1 MEINDYETHTLF
13 LGALQYSMTRQS
25 YVVDSM
31 QSIIKDKWNEL
42 ESTTKE
48 RIIFFVNDA
57 IKYKI
62 IPELEIE
69 GWVEFLVWCRK
80 NFKGERNERN

>member
-1 MEINDYETHTLF
+1 MEINDYETHILF
-13 LGALQYSMTRQS
+13 LGALHYSMTRQS
-25 YVVDSM
+25 YIVGSI
-31 QSIIKDKWNEL
+31 QSLIKDRWNEL

-80 NFKGERNERN
+80 NFKGE

>member
-1 MEINDYETHTLF
+1 
-13 LGALQYSMTRQS
+13 
-25 YVVDSM
+25 M
-31 QSIIKDKWNEL
+31 QSLIKDRWSEL
-42 ESTTKE
+42 GSATKE

-69 GWVEFLVWCRK
+69 GWVEFLVWCHK
-80 NFKGERNERN
+80 NFKGE

>member
-1 MEINDYETHTLF
+1 MVFDMEINDYETHILF

-25 YVVDSM
+25 YIVGSM

-42 ESTTKE
+42 ESATKE
-48 RIIFFVNDA
+48 RIIYFVNDA

-62 IPELEIE
+62 MPELEIE
-69 GWVEFLVWCRK
+69 CWVEFLVWCRK
-80 NFKGERNERN
+80 NFKGE